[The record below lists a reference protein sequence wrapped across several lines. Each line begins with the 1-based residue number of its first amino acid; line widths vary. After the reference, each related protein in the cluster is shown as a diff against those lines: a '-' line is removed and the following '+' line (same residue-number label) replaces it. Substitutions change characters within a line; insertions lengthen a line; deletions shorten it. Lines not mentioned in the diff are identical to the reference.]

1 MLRGLGARRVF
12 FINSQ
17 NSSISATRSTD
28 NCSLDTSKEIPGA
41 ESNPEISIPAREM
54 RSTGGSFIAI
64 AILSYQTVFT
74 SLLALIP

>member
-1 MLRGLGARRVF
+1 MLRGLSARRVF

-28 NCSLDTSKEIPGA
+28 NCSLDTKGIARA

-64 AILSYQTVFT
+64 AILSYQTV
-74 SLLALIP
+74 LRVC